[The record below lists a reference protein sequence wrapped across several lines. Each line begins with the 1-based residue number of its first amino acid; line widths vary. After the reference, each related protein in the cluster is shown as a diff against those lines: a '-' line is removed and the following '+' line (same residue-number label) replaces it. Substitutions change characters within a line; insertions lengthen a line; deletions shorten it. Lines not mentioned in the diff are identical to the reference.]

1 MRWDELASANAL
13 DAAIKALNANGI
25 STTVVENGDEAKRKA
40 LELIPKGAEVFTVT
54 STTTAS
60 IGLDKELNESGSYAS
75 TRKMLSGMDRG
86 TQGKEMAKLGAVPEW
101 VVGSVH
107 AVTESG
113 NVIIASQTGS
123 QLSAYA
129 HGAQHV
135 IWIVGTQKIV
145 KDLDEGMKRIYE
157 HSLPLE
163 SERAKKAYGAPGS
176 AVNKLLIV
184 NKEVVPNR
192 TTMILVKERL
202 GF

>member
-1 MRWDELASANAL
+1 MVSEDVLSAT
-13 DAAIKALNANGI
+13 IKTLNANGI
-25 STTVVENGDEAKRKA
+25 STIVVENGEEAKRKA
-40 LELIPKGAEVFTVT
+40 LELIPEKAEVFTVT
-54 STTTAS
+54 STTVND
-60 IGLDKELNESGSYAS
+60 IGLAKEINESGKYVSV
-75 TRKMLSGMDRG
+75 RDMLNDMDRR
-86 TQGKEMAKLGAVPEW
+86 TQGREMARIGAAPDW

>member
-1 MRWDELASANAL
+1 MEWNKLVSEDVLSAT
-13 DAAIKALNANGI
+13 IKTLNANGI
-25 STTVVENGDEAKRKA
+25 STIVVENGEEAKRKA
-40 LELIPKGAEVFTVT
+40 LELIPEKAEVFTVT
-54 STTTAS
+54 STTVND
-60 IGLDKELNESGSYAS
+60 IGLAKEINESGKYVSV
-75 TRKMLSGMDRG
+75 RDMLNDMDRR
-86 TQGKEMAKLGAVPEW
+86 TQGREMARIGAAPDW